1 MKYLALLLLFFC
13 TTVGCS
19 KTTTAPNEK
28 LPGPFAHSVYIW
40 LKNPASEADRVAFEQ
55 SLLKFVNASEFI
67 VTKHIGLPAET
78 GHRDVVDDSYTYS
91 ILLTFKNKRDQD
103 SYQEEA
109 VHKQFIEESSH
120 LWTKVLVYDSENILN

>member
-19 KTTTAPNEK
+19 KAITAPNEK

-40 LKNPASEADRVAFEQ
+40 LKNPASEADRTAFEQ

-78 GHRDVVDDSYTYS
+78 GHRDVVDDSYTYN
-91 ILLTFKNKRDQD
+91 ILLTFKNKQDQD
-103 SYQEEA
+103 SYQDEA